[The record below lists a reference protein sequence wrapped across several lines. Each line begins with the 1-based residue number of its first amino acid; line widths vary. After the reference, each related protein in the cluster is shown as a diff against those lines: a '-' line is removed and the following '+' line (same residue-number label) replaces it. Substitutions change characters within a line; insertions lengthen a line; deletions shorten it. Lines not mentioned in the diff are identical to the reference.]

1 MSLSSNG
8 LFHFT
13 KFENLK
19 GIIDSK
25 AFFARYC
32 LEFTSLSN
40 DFERQASL
48 LPIAMTCFCDIPFAL
63 SHHHRERYGNHAI
76 VMNED
81 WKITRKL
88 NPVMYIQP
96 ESSFAE
102 LLADFTNT
110 AIGFT
115 PLITDEN
122 NDIAVAKALGS
133 VTRKLTKLQY
143 FIKQFENKEEVIIEY
158 AGKHRKFEKRRFYD
172 EREWRYVPSPDDFFF
187 LPLEIHEYDDVDKLD
202 DANNRLKQYP
212 LTFEYGDI
220 NYLIVENESE
230 RQAIIQLIGDN
241 NIDIKLS
248 PLPHD

>member
-1 MSLSSNG
+1 MSLSSNE

-25 AFFARYC
+25 AFFPRYC
-32 LEFTSLSN
+32 LEFTFLSN
-40 DFERQASL
+40 LFERQASL
-48 LPIAMTCFCDIPFAL
+48 LPVAMTCFCDIPYEL

-76 VMNED
+76 IMNEN
-81 WKITRKL
+81 WKISRKL
-88 NPVMYIQP
+88 NPIMYIQP
-96 ESSFAE
+96 ESSVAE

-115 PLITDEN
+115 PLIADEN
-122 NDIAVAKALGS
+122 NDIAVAKSLGA
-133 VTRKLTKLQY
+133 VTRKLTRLQY

-187 LPLEIHEYDDVDKLD
+187 LPLEIHEYDDEDKLNE
-202 DANNRLKQYP
+202 ANNRLKQYS
-212 LTFEYGDI
+212 LTFEYSDVK
-220 NYLIVENESE
+220 YLIVQNEIE
-230 RQAIIQLIGDN
+230 RQEIIKLIGN
-241 NIDIKLS
+241 NKIDIRLYE
-248 PLPHD
+248 

>member
-1 MSLSSNG
+1 MSLSSNE

-13 KFENLK
+13 KFEYLK
-19 GIIDSK
+19 GIINAK
-25 AFFARYC
+25 AFFPRYC
-32 LEFTSLSN
+32 LEFTFLSN
-40 DFERQASL
+40 QFERKASL
-48 LPIAMTCFCDIPFAL
+48 LPVAMTCFCDIPYEL

-76 VMNED
+76 IMSEN
-81 WKITRKL
+81 WKIRRKL

-96 ESSFAE
+96 ESSVAM

-110 AIGFT
+110 AVGFT

-122 NDIAVAKALGS
+122 NDIAVAKSLGS
-133 VTRKLTKLQY
+133 VTRKLTRLQY

-158 AGKHRKFEKRRFYD
+158 AGKQRKFEKRRFYD
-172 EREWRYVPSPDDFFF
+172 EREWRYVPHPDDFFF
-187 LPLEIHEYDDVDKLD
+187 LPLEIHEFDDKDKLGA
-202 DANNRLKQYP
+202 ANKRLKQYP

-241 NIDIKLS
+241 KIEIKLS